1 MLPIVVL
8 TERGERHVEP
18 TVEELGALVRRIGDA
33 QDRFLV
39 VQRAPDQPSVFI
51 QIWHEADRDYAL
63 EYRDGALSAHLRTR
77 LDAPEPVAAAMVG
90 WANADQGWA
99 GAFEWEV
106 LGSGDADRPAELEL
120 SGDDCEQDDCEQD
133 DYEQLVER
141 VQLSIAGGYATR
153 AEVIELAEDY
163 LVSGEDRP
171 VSREQA
177 VALVDQLWL
186 ERLREQETW
195 RGETDPERLTRAFSA
210 LEDAGIVAREDFAC
224 CSTCGRSEI
233 KAEASE
239 GAVGFVFFHGQCT
252 DRAAAGGALML
263 YYGGFDDSQDT
274 TACVARHVV
283 AELEQVGL
291 SVEWSGDTARAIEV
305 TPLDWRR
312 RLVA

>member
-1 MLPIVVL
+1 M
-8 TERGERHVEP
+8 
-18 TVEELGALVRRIGDA
+18 
-33 QDRFLV
+33 
-39 VQRAPDQPSVFI
+39 VQRAPDQPRVFI
-51 QIWHEADRDYAL
+51 QVWRTRPTAITPWNTAT
-63 EYRDGALSAHLRTR
+63 AHFLRTSGPGSALR
-77 LDAPEPVAAAMVG
+77 SLWPPP
-90 WANADQGWA
+90 WWA
-99 GAFEWEV
+99 GRTPIRAGRAFQWEV
-106 LGSGDADRPAELEL
+106 LGSGDADRSAGLEL
-120 SGDDCEQDDCEQD
+120 SGDDCDQDEYEQDEYEQD

-177 VALVDQLWL
+177 VALVDRLWL

-274 TACVARHVV
+274 TASVARHVV